1 MLPKMTALARTKEI
15 LSSTQPRRRSVVAG
29 FTLIEL
35 LVASAVLALLLG
47 LLLQVANHT
56 LQASRVTTQQLDA
69 TQSARRVLDSL
80 SSDLANSV
88 NTGSAVLYKPSGGS
102 LSLAFLTASRGPST
116 MATPSRFLAVNY
128 KLESHKIIRS
138 YLGID
143 WSTKELL
150 QAAESAADSGTPSV
164 LSPAILQFAVLALL
178 EDGETIVR
186 LQDGSVT
193 PPLAEPPVWRKADAD
208 LFQGQTVPT
217 TWSAL
222 VPATPPPTPKTPRVQ
237 ALLVAIAAID
247 EQNLEILTSTQRDI
261 FKAPTTS
268 DPVKEW
274 EDTLAS
280 ADFRAPARAAVRFY
294 SKVIPLP

>member
-1 MLPKMTALARTKEI
+1 MFPSMIALARTEGI
-15 LSSTQPRRRSVVAG
+15 QPLRRPRRPSATAG

-88 NTGSAVLYKPSGGS
+88 NTGSAVLYKPLGGS
-102 LSLAFLTASRGPST
+102 VSLAFLTASRGPST
-116 MATPSRFLAVNY
+116 SATPSRFLAVNY
-128 KLESHKIIRS
+128 KLEDHKLIRS

-150 QAAESAADSGTPSV
+150 QAAESGADTGTPSV

-193 PPLAEPPVWRKADAD
+193 PPLAEPPVWRKADAE

-222 VPATPPPTPKTPRVQ
+222 VPTTPPSTPKTPRVQ

-247 EQNLEILTSTQRDI
+247 EQNLDVLPTAQRDI

-268 DPVKEW
+268 DPIKEW
-274 EDTLAS
+274 EATLAS
-280 ADFRAPARAAVRFY
+280 AEFRGPARAAVRFY